1 MILNYVARKTLGVAL
16 SPIPG
21 FITVGTGHLENSIL
35 LSSVDL
41 SNVDISHYTES
52 KSKAL
57 MSTLTSFKK
66 IEILTKFKVEERS
79 FSKSLIF
86 TWELELYYW

>member
-1 MILNYVARKTLGVAL
+1 MILNYVARKILGVAL

-52 KSKAL
+52 KSKVL
-57 MSTLTSFKK
+57 MSTLTSLKK
-66 IEILTKFKVEERS
+66 LKFLPS
-79 FSKSLIF
+79 SKWKREVF
-86 TWELELYYW
+86 QKA